1 MQDSQTDVHKFKPA
15 FCLLKWSNE
24 VYQSPVGSKF
34 FNKEKN
40 EARWGNRL
48 LTKNKWK
55 LEIYTQKHRGQ
66 SGEGERS
73 GNKNQLKLIK
83 TNDTTQDTK
92 GTKTQT
98 ECKGTRYTPEQRKP

>member
-1 MQDSQTDVHKFKPA
+1 M
-15 FCLLKWSNE
+15 
-24 VYQSPVGSKF
+24 GSKF

-40 EARWGNRL
+40 EARWENRL

-66 SGEGERS
+66 SGEGKRS

-83 TNDTTQDTK
+83 TNDTNQDTK

-98 ECKGTRYTPEQRKP
+98 ECRGTRCTPKQRKP